1 MATEVR
7 IHEIFPKTS
16 LETMIEANDF
26 IPLEVI
32 HPGEILAEELKS
44 RGIKQKDFARELGMT
59 TGHLR
64 CLLKGKID
72 FTERFSMLL
81 EQKLGI
87 PSTDWMNMQA
97 HYDKYSEYS
106 EEEMMVISSKSLYS
120 HYDGMSIEEVVHYEL
135 VKWGYEES
143 DLTEDQ
149 MERFKEEM
157 KERIEGAFI
166 LDGVLTE
173 LSPYTP
179 ERIGRMIKERFNIE
193 EQ

>member
-1 MATEVR
+1 
-7 IHEIFPKTS
+7 
-16 LETMIEANDF
+16 MIDANDF
-26 IPLEVI
+26 IPLTIV
-32 HPGEILAEELKS
+32 HPGSILAEELKS
-44 RGIKQKDFARELGMT
+44 RGIKQRDFAKELDMT
-59 TGHLR
+59 TGRLR

-72 FTERFSMLL
+72 FTQRISELL

-87 PSTDWMNMQA
+87 PSMDWMNMQSM
-97 HYDKYSEYS
+97 YDKYSGYD
-106 EEEMMVISSKSLYS
+106 EEEMMVISAKSLYS
-120 HYDGMSIEEVVHYEL
+120 HYEGMPIEEVVHHEL
-135 VKWGYEES
+135 EKRGYDES

-173 LSPYTP
+173 LTPYTP
-179 ERIGRMIKERFNIE
+179 ERIGRMIKERFHKE